1 LINLLSNRGTDD
13 SPLSIDAET
22 GRRSSDLGVSP
33 RSPAPSIT
41 QRSGTAHAD
50 VCASA
55 SGQRVTTT
63 GCVDIA
69 GGIDYYAPPPAYY
82 APMPK
87 DFDAFPN
94 VTTCIC
100 AMGRRGHVTATGCN

>member
-1 LINLLSNRGTDD
+1 
-13 SPLSIDAET
+13 
-22 GRRSSDLGVSP
+22 
-33 RSPAPSIT
+33 
-41 QRSGTAHAD
+41 
-50 VCASA
+50 
-55 SGQRVTTT
+55 VTTT

-69 GGIDYYAPPPAYY
+69 GGIDHYAPPPAYY

-94 VTTCIC
+94 VTTCIS